1 MFPPMYALVA
11 ADPACIGIL
20 GDPPRCFFGLA
31 EENTARPYVVWH
43 LTGGSPENVFD
54 GPPPH
59 DHFAGQVDIV
69 ADDQTSFIA
78 AATAVRAAIERVG
91 NVTSY
96 NPGGVNAET
105 GRFEYSFDA
114 EFHVTR

>member
-1 MFPPMYALVA
+1 MFPPIYQLVA
-11 ADPACIGIL
+11 ADAACKAVL
-20 GDPPRCFFGLA
+20 GTPPRCYFGLA
-31 EENTARPYVVWH
+31 EENAARPYVVWH
-43 LTGGSPENVFD
+43 LAGGSPENLLD

-69 ADDQTSFIA
+69 ADDQTSYIA
-78 AATAVRAAIERVG
+78 AVTAVRAALERVG

-96 NPGGVNAET
+96 NPGGKNAET
-105 GRFEYSFDA
+105 GRLEYSFDA